1 MVWFPG
7 TCGSWLA
14 SDADNLA
21 YLPDRGA
28 AIAGKPDS
36 HIRVICGSWL
46 ASDADNSI
54 YLPDRG
60 AAIAGKP
67 GSHKG

>member
-14 SDADNLA
+14 SDAGNSA
-21 YLPDRGA
+21 YLSDRGE

-36 HIRVICGSWL
+36 HKR
-46 ASDADNSI
+46 
-54 YLPDRG
+54 
-60 AAIAGKP
+60 
-67 GSHKG
+67 